1 MRLQICEIISD
12 LEHLKEETIIEA
24 INSHKVITEWAYI
37 LHDKDKK
44 DDDTLKNPH
53 WHIELRLKEARES
66 SSIAK
71 WFNIAE
77 NFVDAC
83 KSKSCKHLKFNDML
97 AYTVHKCK
105 PDKYQYE
112 LSEVKTNVADI
123 KERIDEYAE
132 RMNGKPVKFKKS
144 NEELE
149 KIINMIAQGE
159 IREYNIT
166 DKIDSVLYSKHAREI
181 KSAFE
186 YRRQILRQQDRN
198 MDVYYFSGEAGAGK
212 TAYAKEIAKNKG
224 MSYFVSSSKNDVL
237 DGYAGEDVIILDDLR
252 PTSFELCD
260 LLKFLDNNTNTSVKS
275 RYHNKIIEAK
285 IIIIT
290 SVYSLDNFFDAT
302 VQNERVHEPIKQL
315 KRRCSLYANF
325 TNQKIDTYIY
335 NPKKGDYEFL
345 EVFNNPII
353 KKFPKVAPT
362 DERKEQ
368 LKSLFINTIQTE
380 KENKTISVNNNSAD
394 EFKEMC
400 ENLPF
405 Y

>member
-12 LEHLKEETIIEA
+12 LEHLKEEKIKDVVE
-24 INSHKVITEWAYI
+24 NQKVVSKWAYI

-44 DDDTLKNPH
+44 ADGTPKNAH

-71 WFNIAE
+71 WFGVPD
-77 NFVDAC
+77 NFVGAC

-105 PDKYQYE
+105 PDKYQYD
-112 LSEVKTNVADI
+112 LSEVKTNVEDL
-123 KERIDEYAE
+123 KEIIDDYEE
-132 RMNGKPVKFKKS
+132 RVNGKPVKFKKK

-149 KIINMIAQGE
+149 RIIAMIAQGE

-166 DKIDSVLYSKHAREI
+166 DKIDSILYSKHTREI

-198 MDVYYFSGEAGAGK
+198 MEVYYFSGDAGAGK
-212 TAYAKEIAKNKG
+212 TALAKDIAKNKG

-252 PTSFELCD
+252 PASFELCD

-302 VQNERVHEPIKQL
+302 VQNERIHEPIKQL
-315 KRRCSLYANF
+315 KRRCSLYAIF
-325 TNQKIDTYIY
+325 TNQKIDTFIY
-335 NPKKGDYEFL
+335 NPEKGDYDFL
-345 EVFNNPII
+345 GVFENPII
-353 KKFPKVAPT
+353 KKFPKIAPT

-380 KENKTISVNNNSAD
+380 KENKTQSLENNLKD